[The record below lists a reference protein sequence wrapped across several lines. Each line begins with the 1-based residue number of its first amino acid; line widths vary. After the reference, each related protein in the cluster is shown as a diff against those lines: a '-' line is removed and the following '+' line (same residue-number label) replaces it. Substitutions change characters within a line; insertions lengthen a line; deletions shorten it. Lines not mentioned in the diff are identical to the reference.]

1 MAASNAQSADFQSFY
16 NTINGDQVSGA
27 EVRYGVNPSTG
38 AEIDAGV
45 PVATRNDVDKAV
57 HAAIQAS
64 KGWYKGYSLDDR
76 RQKLKTYAEVV
87 KQYKGELAAI
97 LTREHGMP
105 IWLAERDVLEG
116 AKWLSGIADVPFKH
130 HRKKT
135 YQDDIGTEQHAT
147 LSYTPLGV
155 VVAIVPWNFPM
166 QIACGKIACAVLTGN
181 SVIVKPSPQAPYTIL
196 KVVELASTIFPPGV
210 IQALNGTDELGQ
222 WLTEHEG
229 VDKISFTGSTA
240 VGKKIMQSASQSM
253 KRLTLELGGN
263 DVAVICPD
271 VDVAATAQQILT
283 LGVLNSGQICM
294 APQRLY
300 VHESIYAAFLEAAVQ
315 FANSVQ
321 AIDGAHGAFLG
332 PVQNK
337 QQYDRLRDLI
347 AAIPREGGRIASNV
361 AEFPETGGFLISPV
375 IVDQPADDSRVVREE
390 RFGPIIALL
399 KWSDENEVIDRIN
412 SSRSG
417 LGASVWSKDT
427 DRATRVAASLEAGNI
442 WINRHMEVTPR
453 LPFGGLKESGLGL
466 EWGAKGLEEYCNLR
480 TLFF

>member
-57 HAAIQAS
+57 HAATQAS

-76 RQKLKTYAEVV
+76 RQNLKTYAEVV

-105 IWLAERDVLEG
+105 
-116 AKWLSGIADVPFKH
+116 
-130 HRKKT
+130 KT

-271 VDVAATAQQILT
+271 VDIAATVQQILT

-321 AIDGAHGAFLG
+321 AIDGVHGAFLG

-361 AEFPETGGFLISPV
+361 AEFPETGGFLINPV

-390 RFGPIIALL
+390 RFGLIIALL

-427 DRATRVAASLEAGNI
+427 DRATRVAVSLEAGNI

-453 LPFGGLKESGLGL
+453 LPFGGLKES
-466 EWGAKGLEEYCNLR
+466 
-480 TLFF
+480 TLQNSPAFRLC